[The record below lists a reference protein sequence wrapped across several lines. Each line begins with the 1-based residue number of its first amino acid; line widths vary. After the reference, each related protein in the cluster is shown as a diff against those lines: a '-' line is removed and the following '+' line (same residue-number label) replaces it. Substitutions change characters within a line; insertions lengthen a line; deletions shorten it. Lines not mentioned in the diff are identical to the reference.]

1 MAEANIKVTLL
12 CPVEKVWDTVTDL
25 SEWRWRS
32 DLEKIEVTGEKTFIE
47 TAKNGTETRF
57 KETLK
62 KQYEVWEFDLENEN
76 IKGKWS
82 GRFYRHGEHTTLDF
96 TEEVTAKKFWLKPFI
111 QGYLQRQQRQY
122 FSDLKK
128 KLGCRE
134 AGMIQV
140 L

>member
-57 KETLK
+57 TETLK
-62 KQYEVWEFDLENEN
+62 KQYEVWEFDLEMK
-76 IKGKWS
+76 I
-82 GRFYRHGEHTTLDF
+82 
-96 TEEVTAKKFWLKPFI
+96 
-111 QGYLQRQQRQY
+111 
-122 FSDLKK
+122 
-128 KLGCRE
+128 
-134 AGMIQV
+134 
-140 L
+140 

>member
-1 MAEANIKVTLL
+1 MAKANIKVTLL
-12 CPVEKVWDTVTDL
+12 CPVEKVWNTVTDL

-47 TAKNGTETRF
+47 TAKNGTETGF
-57 KETLK
+57 TETLK

-96 TEEVTAKKFWLKPFI
+96 TEEVTVKKFWMKPLV
-111 QGYLQRQQRQY
+111 QRYLRRQQRQY

-134 AGMIQV
+134 ASMIQV